1 MRSLSFALAGPS
13 VFDLGVLD
21 LVVLDLSVLVVGL
34 GLRCLGSGLAAAL
47 LLDLVL
53 RHLGAC
59 SGLGAG
65 GTLGDFSFYSQN
77 CIWALTLPRGG

>member
-1 MRSLSFALAGPS
+1 MRSLSFAIAGLS
-13 VFDLGVLD
+13 ILNLGVLD
-21 LVVLDLSVLVVGL
+21 LGVLGFSVLVVGL
-34 GLRCLGSGLAAAL
+34 WLRCLGSGLAAAL
-47 LLDLVL
+47 LLDPVL

-65 GTLGDFSFYSQN
+65 GTLGDFSFDSQN